1 MRDTVTP
8 ARSARIMMRLGRGGR
23 ERARAEFGR
32 GETRARARV
41 IALRGRGIAYLV
53 TPSFPFAA
61 PTRAGDTARFPA
73 ACLWMSYIANATHS
87 TMKNKC
93 AARMAAGRFCAAPS
107 TTSASEGM

>member
-1 MRDTVTP
+1 
-8 ARSARIMMRLGRGGR
+8 MRLGRGGR
-23 ERARAEFGR
+23 GITRAPSLDGARL
-32 GETRARARV
+32 ARARV

-87 TMKNKC
+87 TMEIKC
-93 AARMAAGRFCAAPS
+93 ATRMAAGRFCEAPS